1 VRNPNRACLRLPL
14 FALLLAAACS
24 APRENAADAIRA
36 QITKYAAA
44 FDAADVGLASQ
55 VWLTSPEISFINPAV
70 HSHGW
75 EEVKGVYEF
84 FGTAFSE
91 RKLTV
96 RDLAIHA
103 YGDGAWAE
111 FYWHF
116 DAKQRSDGAE
126 VKTDG
131 RESQVYR
138 KVDGRWALVHVHYS
152 GMPAPLRQ

>member
-1 VRNPNRACLRLPL
+1 LRLPL
-14 FALLLAAACS
+14 FGLLLAVACS
-24 APRENAADAIRA
+24 APRENAVDAIRA

-55 VWLTSPEISFINPAV
+55 VWLTSPEISFINPVV

-96 RDLAIHA
+96 RDVAVHA

-131 RESQVYR
+131 RETQVYR

-152 GMPAPLRQ
+152 GMPVPLRQ

>member
-1 VRNPNRACLRLPL
+1 VRNPNRACVRLPL
-14 FALLLAAACS
+14 FTLLLAAACS
-24 APRENAADAIRA
+24 APQENAADAIRA
-36 QITKYAAA
+36 QIAKYAAA

-96 RDLAIHA
+96 RDVAVHA

-152 GMPAPLRQ
+152 GMPVPLRQ

>member
-1 VRNPNRACLRLPL
+1 VRNANRVCTCLPL
-14 FALLLAAACS
+14 LAFMLAAACS
-24 APRENAADAIRA
+24 APRENADDAIRA

-44 FDAADVGLASQ
+44 LDAADVGLASQ
-55 VWLTSPEISFINPAV
+55 VWLNSPEVSFINPAV

-75 EEVKGVYEF
+75 EEVKGAYEF
-84 FGTAFSE
+84 FGTAYSE
-91 RKLTV
+91 RKLTL
-96 RDLAIHA
+96 RDIAVHA

-116 DAKQRSDGAE
+116 DGKQRSDGAE

-138 KVDGRWALVHVHYS
+138 RVDGRWALVHVHYS